1 MMSAAEAPASSVFGL
16 PRVPRTV
23 VSRPRLTELI
33 AELLKN
39 HDLVIV
45 RAPSGAGK
53 TVALADWAA
62 SGATPG
68 YISWVSLDERYT
80 DRTAFWREIILG
92 TALRVNESLRP
103 LITECADALMAGADP
118 RTVLHRFVPY
128 IPETTVVVDRM
139 DLIHDQALFDDMTW
153 VLQACRQDPG
163 RCRYPRPVLPGILV
177 RCPHARHRTRG
188 K

>member
-1 MMSAAEAPASSVFGL
+1 MMSAAEAPVSPVFGL

-33 AELLKN
+33 AGLVQD

-53 TVALADWAA
+53 TVALADWAS

-80 DRTAFWREIILG
+80 DRITFWRELIIG
-92 TALRVNESLRP
+92 TSQRVDEQVRQ
-103 LITECADALMAGADP
+103 LIVECADAIMAGADI
-118 RTVLHRFVPY
+118 RTVLRRFVPY
-128 IPETTVVVDRM
+128 IPETTVVVDRV
-139 DLIHDQALFDDMTW
+139 DLVKDRDLFEDMVW
-153 VLQACRQDPG
+153 MLHACP
-163 RCRYPRPVLPGILV
+163 
-177 RCPHARHRTRG
+177 
-188 K
+188 